1 MPQEQVPTKR
11 CYRVDCSKIAKVL
24 PDFKPQWDARKG
36 AAELYEVYQKVG
48 LTLDEFEGTK
58 FQRIAHIKYLIGNEL
73 LDRELRWQKEQLA
86 TIE

>member
-1 MPQEQVPTKR
+1 
-11 CYRVDCSKIAKVL
+11 L
-24 PDFKPQWDARKG
+24 PSFKPQWDTRKG

-58 FQRIAHIKYLIGNEL
+58 YQRIAHIKYLIGNDL
-73 LDRELRWQKEQLA
+73 LDGELRWRKEQLA